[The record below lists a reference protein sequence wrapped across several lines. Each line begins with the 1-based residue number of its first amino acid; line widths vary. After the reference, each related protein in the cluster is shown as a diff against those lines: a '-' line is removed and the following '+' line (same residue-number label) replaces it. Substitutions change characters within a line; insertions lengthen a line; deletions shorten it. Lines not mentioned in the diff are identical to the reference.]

1 MPESDSQT
9 KSPKKMRIVTNILTQ
24 ALKLWL
30 RSQVSQVSE
39 LEVEIKASDRQ
50 LLSGQIPSVS
60 ISASH
65 AVYQGLH
72 VRQIQLVA
80 ENIQVNIG
88 SVLKGQPLRLLET
101 VPVVGQVIIEEK
113 DLNESLSSDLLST
126 ALNDVLVK
134 LVPEDWQKTKLITWQ
149 KIIIDDNQIILL
161 TFPMTDS
168 ESTPLE
174 ICVGLNLLSGHEL
187 QLELI
192 QMQYNMR
199 SQIQGNHKYN
209 FDLGSEV
216 DIQELAVIP
225 GKLVC
230 RGRINVNP

>member
-1 MPESDSQT
+1 MPEPHPNT
-9 KSPKKMRIVTNILTQ
+9 KTTGKIRIVTNILTQ

-30 RSQVSQVSE
+30 RSQVNQVSQ

-50 LLSGQIPSVS
+50 ILAGQINSVS

-88 SVLKGQPLRLLET
+88 SVLKGQPLRLLEA
-101 VPVVGQVIIEEK
+101 VPVTGQLIIEEK

-134 LVPEDWQKTKLITWQ
+134 LVPEHCPKTKLMTWQ
-149 KIIIDDNQIILL
+149 KIILDNNQIILL
-161 TFPMTDS
+161 GLPITFS

-174 ICVGLNLLSGHEL
+174 ISLGLQLLSGHEL
-187 QLELI
+187 QLEL
-192 QMQYNMR
+192 MQIPNNVLLK
-199 SQIQGNHKYN
+199 IQGNHSYN

-216 DIQELAVIP
+216 DIQELTLIP
-225 GKLVC
+225 GKLLC
-230 RGRINVNP
+230 RGRININP

>member
-1 MPESDSQT
+1 MPEPDPNT
-9 KSPKKMRIVTNILTQ
+9 KTTSKIRIVTNILTQ

-30 RSQVSQVSE
+30 RSQVSQVSQLE
-39 LEVEIKASDRQ
+39 LEIKASDRQ
-50 LLSGQIPSVS
+50 ILAGQINSVS

-88 SVLKGQPLRLLET
+88 SVLKGQPLRLLEA
-101 VPVVGQVIIEEK
+101 VPVAGQLIIEEK

-134 LVPEDWQKTKLITWQ
+134 LLPEHCPKTKLMTWQ
-149 KIIIDDNQIILL
+149 KIILDNNQIILL
-161 TFPMTDS
+161 GFPITFS

-174 ICVGLNLLSGHEL
+174 ISIGLQLLSGHEL
-187 QLELI
+187 QLEL
-192 QMQYNMR
+192 MQIPNNMLLK
-199 SQIQGNHKYN
+199 IQGNHNYN

-216 DIQELAVIP
+216 DIQELTLIP
-225 GKLVC
+225 GKLLC
-230 RGRINVNP
+230 RGRININP